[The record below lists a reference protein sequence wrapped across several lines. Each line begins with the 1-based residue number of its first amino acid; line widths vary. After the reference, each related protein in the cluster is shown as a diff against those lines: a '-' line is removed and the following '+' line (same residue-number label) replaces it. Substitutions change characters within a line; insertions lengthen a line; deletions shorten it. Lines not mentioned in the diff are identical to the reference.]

1 MQNERNAEAQSIQE
15 QLHQAYM
22 YNEVHIHS
30 LRSEIA
36 EATAAKFIDEPF
48 IQSPIPPRNGTETP
62 PLLRTSSPPSPPG
75 LAGDDSFTFEN
86 EENTIAMRQAF

>member
-1 MQNERNAEAQSIQE
+1 MCVSELADEENAASQSIQE

-36 EATAAKFIDEPF
+36 EATAAKISD
-48 IQSPIPPRNGTETP
+48 
-62 PLLRTSSPPSPPG
+62 
-75 LAGDDSFTFEN
+75 
-86 EENTIAMRQAF
+86 